1 MVLTSEE
8 DETLFLD
15 KAQRLIMTGSLY
27 DGNVTYHKHQ
37 TKAPRYVY
45 LYYTYNTYIVCIIYT
60 IIYIMLYRSSNI
72 HSYYTYHTYKVYYVY
87 YIQ

>member
-8 DETLFLD
+8 DEALFLD

-37 TKAPRYVY
+37 TKAPRYAYTHTILVY
-45 LYYTYNTYIVCIIYT
+45 YIYYTYILCT
-60 IIYIMLYRSSNI
+60 ISYNI
-72 HSYYTYHTYKVYYVY
+72 
-87 YIQ
+87 